1 MKATTIDG
9 YLAQVD
15 GEKRRTL
22 QQLRKTLRSIVPD
35 AEECISYGL
44 PAFRLPGGVVAGFCA
59 TAKGCSYFPFSGTT
73 LATLASDLGTYSQ
86 TKSALHFTPDAP
98 LPVALIRKL
107 VAARKAE
114 MKPLPL
120 EKAAAGKGTKPSRPP
135 KAATRARPAGRTTAK
150 GSRRAP
156 AKAPRG

>member
-73 LATLASDLGTYSQ
+73 LATLARDLGTYSQ
-86 TKSALHFTPDAP
+86 TKSALHFTPEAP
-98 LPVALIRKL
+98 LPVALVRKL

-120 EKAAAGKGTKPSRPP
+120 EKAGAGKRTKPSRAP
-135 KAATRARPAGRTTAK
+135 KAATRTRPAGRTPAK